1 MNANTQE
8 SRSAKGMEN
17 PPSGRLGFFHAS
29 LHARWLDPP
38 EIPQPEGWGSF
49 TLAYIATGSGSRA
62 IFQLQLHAQP
72 VGRNETSPTFRLGDF
87 GKRAGCR
94 AVGKSERSP
103 TSRLGNLRNRGGR
116 SWRLDRRIASL
127 FQAGFHKS
135 FAVGGIPK
143 TRPLGLL

>member
-1 MNANTQE
+1 MSTKTQD
-8 SRSAKGMEN
+8 SRSVKSLEN
-17 PPSGRLGFFHAS
+17 SPTVRLGFFHAS
-29 LHARWLDPP
+29 LHAGWLGPP

-49 TLAYIATGSGSRA
+49 TIAYIAIGSGSRA

-116 SWRLDRRIASL
+116 SWKAGPSIANL
-127 FQAGFHKS
+127 FQFSQESRSWWDSGR
-135 FAVGGIPK
+135 GRG
-143 TRPLGLL
+143 